1 MSVTHYAF
9 YITNEVSKRK
19 LIEQII
25 NGELIPGLNSK
36 KVAVFSETTLHDL
49 IHKEQRY
56 GIFELKKKD
65 AKKSLMYYS
74 EGERKKA
81 LLNYLVAKQPRYLIV
96 DNPYDNLDLKSQQSI
111 RRQFTTLSKHLGIIQ
126 LSNRKDELFPFIK
139 RIYQLENMKWV
150 LINTQAILKRE
161 DSLVGKIPNTH
172 FFEKLDSEVL
182 VKFKNVNVSY
192 NGIPVLKNISFE
204 IRPQDFWQIT
214 GRNGAGKS
222 TLLSLI
228 TGDNVKGYGQNITL
242 FGVKKGSGE
251 SVWEHKRKIGYF
263 SSDMKMGF
271 TRKTTL
277 ENMLLSGFFDSIGLY
292 DKPSKLQI
300 DVAVQWLTILG
311 FYDLRKSNFIFLT
324 LAQQRM
330 VLIAR
335 AMIKQPPLLLLDEPT
350 AGLDDASVDLVV
362 QLIRKIHEETKTA
375 IVYVSH
381 KKEKGLKPSQIL
393 AL

>member
-311 FYDLRKSNFIFLT
+311 FYELRKSNFIFLT